1 MSVIGLVDPPYQGR
15 HFVRPYTH
23 VWITI
28 IDGGQ
33 INFLEENEDRYRRGS
48 GKLGTGDATNQRIL
62 SSIRGSSAG
71 ASTPSA
77 PSQSTL
83 VSPQSANARIL
94 QKLKG
99 QTIPPTPSKVQK
111 HQQIQARPSSQSQQT
126 SSGFLSGFSG
136 WVWWLSA
143 FIVYMI
149 ILALSETQ

>member
-15 HFVRPYTH
+15 HFGRPYTH
-23 VWITI
+23 VGITI

-33 INFLEENEDRYRRGS
+33 INFLEENGDRYRRGS

-111 HQQIQARPSSQSQQT
+111 
-126 SSGFLSGFSG
+126 
-136 WVWWLSA
+136 
-143 FIVYMI
+143 Y
-149 ILALSETQ
+149 